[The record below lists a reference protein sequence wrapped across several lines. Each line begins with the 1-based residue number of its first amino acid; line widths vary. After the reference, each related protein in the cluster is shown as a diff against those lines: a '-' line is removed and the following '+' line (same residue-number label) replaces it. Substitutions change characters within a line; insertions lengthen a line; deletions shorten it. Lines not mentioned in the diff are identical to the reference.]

1 MLTEIQNILKSK
13 AIPETIASH
22 NRFLPDNTEK
32 IYGVKMPVINE
43 LAGKYKAGGF
53 DLVQRLWKAG
63 ALEEKIMAIKMLG
76 KIAKKDPE
84 RSLQLFKQ
92 FAANINN
99 WVVCDALG
107 MQALKPLVNSHQEV
121 IFRMAKVFN
130 CSKDPWQRRLSLVM
144 VEWYTRKKEHH
155 QQIKQLVKGLEND
168 EEYYVK
174 KAIVWIN
181 RNFEKKK

>member
-1 MLTEIQNILKSK
+1 
-13 AIPETIASH
+13 
-22 NRFLPDNTEK
+22 
-32 IYGVKMPVINE
+32 
-43 LAGKYKAGGF
+43 
-53 DLVQRLWKAG
+53 
-63 ALEEKIMAIKMLG
+63 MLG

-155 QQIKQLVKGLEND
+155 QQIKQLVKALEND